1 MSVGLLSHQIICR
14 IGGLKKKK
22 KKSSMC
28 ESLGDEGQDTIGKDI
43 KQSVPLPAE
52 AP

>member
-1 MSVGLLSHQIICR
+1 
-14 IGGLKKKK
+14 
-22 KKSSMC
+22 MC

-52 AP
+52 APQLTRSPIVPSPLWENKAHNQETL